1 MSGSM
6 IPLSQVGMSS
16 SVEDLQQSSSSKVG
30 SNSAVTDTQKGANAG
45 VDAVSLSEGADETA
59 KLVQAAQ
66 SSDGIDYNLVA
77 QIKSSIQNSTYSV
90 SPDDLAH
97 AIYNVLKEGN

>member
-1 MSGSM
+1 MSGSI

-16 SVEDLQQSSSSKVG
+16 SVEDLQQSASSKVS
-30 SNSAVTDTQKGANAG
+30 SNSASTKTQKGAAG
-45 VDAVSLSEGADETA
+45 EDAVSLSEGADETA